1 MGVFDS
7 LLDASNNAVS
17 ILDEHKDKILLVGGL
32 VAGAGT
38 VVAASRATLKSQKVI
53 DIHKRNVKNIK
64 ETCDLL
70 PQWKDSDDH
79 KRAVVATY
87 ANTGIQMAKMYAPAV
102 VLGATSVACIIGEH
116 CIMEKKVNNLEK
128 TVASLSAAYIAID
141 NAFKAYRKRVVDKY
155 GKEEDYKLRYG
166 IKEEVVESKDEK
178 GKKKKEKKEYL
189 GDLPISDYAKF
200 FDATSTEF
208 KFQDPMKY
216 KPDWDANI
224 TFLKLQESFANTRL
238 EREGYLFLNDVY
250 DMLGIPKTKAGQV
263 VGWIYD
269 PEDKSIDNRIS
280 FGIFEPRNHR
290 TINGYEEE
298 CILLDFNVDGVIIDK
313 VRNFG
318 DF

>member
-1 MGVFDS
+1 MSLMDS
-7 LLDASNNAVS
+7 LLDASSNAVNL
-17 ILDEHKDKILLVGGL
+17 LDEHKDKILLVGGL

-38 VVAASRATLKSQKVI
+38 VVAASSATLKSQKVI
-53 DIHKRNVKNIK
+53 ERHKWNANNIK
-64 ETCDLL
+64 ETGELI
-70 PQWKDSDDH
+70 PQWKGSADE
-79 KRAVVATY
+79 KRANIANYT
-87 ANTGIQMAKMYAPAV
+87 NTGVQLAKMYAPAV

-116 CIMEKKVNNLEK
+116 CIMQKKVNNLEK

-166 IKEEVVESKDEK
+166 IKEEVVETKDEK
-178 GKKKKEKKEYL
+178 GKKKKETKEYL
-189 GDLPISDYAKF
+189 TDIPISDYAKF

-208 KFQDPMKY
+208 MFQDPMKY

-224 TFLKLQESFANTRL
+224 TFLNLQQSYANGRL
-238 EREGYLFLNDVY
+238 VREGHLFLNDVY
-250 DMLGIPKTKAGQV
+250 EMLGIPKTKAGQV

-269 PEDKSIDNRIS
+269 PSNPNIDNEVK

-313 VRNFG
+313 IKKFG